1 MGCHRWGSAC
11 RIAPAPSSSSRSSAL
26 TSAENRAFGVY
37 VHWPFCLSKCPYC
50 DFNSHVRHAAIDE
63 ERFARAFTREIET
76 TAARVQGRD
85 VTSIFLGGGTPS
97 LMAAQTVGA
106 ILDAIGRHWRVAS
119 DVEVTLEA
127 NPTSVEATRFA
138 GYRTAGVNRVSLGVQ
153 ALDDV
158 SLKMLGRLHSA
169 REALDAVAIARRS
182 FDRYSFDLIYAR
194 PDQTPEMWTA
204 ELKLAIAEAA
214 EHLSLYQLTIEEG
227 TPFFGLHAAG
237 KLKTPDEAMARALY
251 DVTQEVCAAH
261 GLPAYEISNHARSGA
276 ECKHNLVYWRGEEYA
291 GIGPGAHGRLD
302 IDGFRHATATE
313 KRPEA
318 WLMRVE
324 ANGHGVVTDDLLNSE
339 ERADEFL
346 LMGLRLAEGIDP
358 RRYAALSG
366 RPLDPGR
373 IAVLREEGAIV
384 VDDNGRLR
392 VTQAGF
398 PVLDAVV
405 ADLAA

>member
-1 MGCHRWGSAC
+1 
-11 RIAPAPSSSSRSSAL
+11 L
-26 TSAENRAFGVY
+26 TSTDADPVTLQSPGKEGQAFGVY

-63 ERFARAFTREIET
+63 DRFARAFLREIET
-76 TAARVQGRD
+76 TAQRTGKREVS
-85 VTSIFLGGGTPS
+85 SIFLGGGTPS
-97 LMAAQTVGA
+97 LMQPQTVGA
-106 ILDAIGRHWRVAS
+106 ILDAIGRNWCVAS

-138 GYRTAGVNRVSLGVQ
+138 GYRAAGVNRVSLGVQ
-153 ALDDV
+153 ALDDA
-158 SLKMLGRLHSA
+158 SLKALGRLHSA
-169 REALDAVAIARRS
+169 REALDAVAIARRA
-182 FDRYSFDLIYAR
+182 FERYSFDLIYAR
-194 PDQTPEMWTA
+194 EGQTPQMWTD
-204 ELKLAIAEAA
+204 ELKLAIEEAA

-237 KLKTPDEAMARALY
+237 KLKTPDEALARTLY
-251 DVTQEVCAAH
+251 DVTQEVCDRH
-261 GLPAYEISNHARSGA
+261 CLGAYEISNHARRGA
-276 ECKHNLVYWRGEEYA
+276 ECRHNLVYWRGQEYA
-291 GIGPGAHGRLD
+291 GVGPGAHGRLD
-302 IDGFRHATATE
+302 IDGARHATSTE

-324 ANGHGVVTDDLLNSE
+324 ANGHGIVVDDRLNSE

-366 RPLDPGR
+366 RPLDPRR
-373 IAVLREEGAIV
+373 IAVLREEGAIA
-384 VDDNGRLR
+384 VDADGRLR

>member
-1 MGCHRWGSAC
+1 LIRDRQA
-11 RIAPAPSSSSRSSAL
+11 
-26 TSAENRAFGVY
+26 AFGVY

-50 DFNSHVRHAAIDE
+50 DFNSHVRHAAVDE
-63 ERFARAFTREIET
+63 DRFARAFAREIET
-76 TAARVQGRD
+76 TAARAGGRT

-97 LMAAQTVGA
+97 LMQPKTVGA
-106 ILDAIGRHWRVAS
+106 ILDAIGRHWSVAP

-127 NPTSVEATRFA
+127 NPTSVEATRFR

-158 SLKMLGRLHSA
+158 SLKALGRLHSA
-169 REALDAVAIARRS
+169 REALDAVAIARTA

-194 PDQTPEMWTA
+194 PDQTPAMWA
-204 ELKLAIAEAA
+204 EELKLAIAEAA

-237 KLKTPDEAMARALY
+237 KLQTPDEATARALY
-251 DVTQEVCAAH
+251 DVTQEVCARE
-261 GLPAYEISNHARSGA
+261 GLPAYEISNHARTGA
-276 ECKHNLVYWRGEEYA
+276 ECRHNLVYWRGDEYA

-302 IDGFRHATATE
+302 IGGVRHAIATE

-324 ANGHGVVTDDLLNSE
+324 ANGSGAVTDDLLNSE

-358 RRYAALSG
+358 GRYAALSG
-366 RPLDPGR
+366 RPLDPRR
-373 IAVLREEGAIV
+373 ISLLREEGAIS
-384 VDDNGRLR
+384 VDPDGRLR
-392 VTQAGF
+392 VTRSGF